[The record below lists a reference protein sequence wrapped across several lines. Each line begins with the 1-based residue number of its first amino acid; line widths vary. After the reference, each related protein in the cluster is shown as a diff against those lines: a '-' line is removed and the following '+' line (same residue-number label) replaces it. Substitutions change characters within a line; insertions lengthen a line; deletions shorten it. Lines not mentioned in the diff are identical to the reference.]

1 MKYTQDKFSAR
12 NPLLPLV
19 FICAI
24 AFALLSCSEPQPTPL
39 VINTDN
45 CAYCQMTIS
54 DPKFGA
60 ELLTKKGKTYKFDAI
75 ECMAGFYAEASVVK
89 HEDIHSMWVINLI
102 SPGDL
107 INAKNAVFVH
117 CDQIK
122 SPMGGDFS
130 AVPTENDF
138 NRVSTNYQCRRITW
152 DDIVQASK

>member
-1 MKYTQDKFSAR
+1 MNYTQAE
-12 NPLLPLV
+12 LLITRYLAILAFVCIAV
-19 FICAI
+19 FGLI
-24 AFALLSCSEPQPTPL
+24 SCSEPQPTPSI
-39 VINTDN
+39 INTDN

-60 ELLTKKGKTYKFDAI
+60 ELLTKKGKIYKFDAI

-102 SPGDL
+102 SPGSL
-107 INAKNAVFVH
+107 INAQNAVFVH

-138 NRVSTNYQCRRITW
+138 NRISTNYQCRRMTW